1 MVPDVE
7 RNNGGWPLR
16 ELGQTGLKVS
26 NVGLGGGHF
35 IGQGLDEAESIGL
48 LPKGRCELSQSFG

>member
-7 RNNGGWPLR
+7 RSSGGLPLQ